1 MHLIDGNP
9 NARRRLPI
17 NSRPNIIVIV
27 QSCLL
32 HIMCFLGRASE
43 QILKIAMVA
52 FFCFPPHRVSSCR
65 QLHLIDGS
73 PNARGQPPINS
84 RAAPTSLTFF
94 KNIIVSHFSKRAP
107 FDLVSPPCTCWQFR
121 LIVRLRIVDNKD
133 RLPMENRII
142 PNKSSSYRPTRQIY
156 GNLQSLPM
164 LNQCFQGKEV
174 EQILCE
180 NRKE

>member
-1 MHLIDGNP
+1 
-9 NARRRLPI
+9 
-17 NSRPNIIVIV
+17 
-27 QSCLL
+27 
-32 HIMCFLGRASE
+32 MCFLGRASE
-43 QILKIAMVA
+43 QISKIAMVA

-73 PNARGQPPINS
+73 PNAREQPPINS
-84 RAAPTSLTFF
+84 RSAPTSLTFF

-164 LNQCFQGKEV
+164 LNQCFQGKKV

-180 NRKE
+180 DRKELIYFTVNLVS

>member
-17 NSRPNIIVIV
+17 NSRPDIIVIV

-32 HIMCFLGRASE
+32 HIIRFLGRSSE

-52 FFCFPPHRVSSCR
+52 FFGFPPHRVSSCR

-84 RAAPTSLTFF
+84 RSAPTSLTFF

-107 FDLVSPPCTCWQFR
+107 FDLVSPCTCTLANPDGSSGR
-121 LIVRLRIVDNKD
+121 R
-133 RLPMENRII
+133 MII
-142 PNKSSSYRPTRQIY
+142 KTS
-156 GNLQSLPM
+156 
-164 LNQCFQGKEV
+164 C
-174 EQILCE
+174 
-180 NRKE
+180 

>member
-32 HIMCFLGRASE
+32 HIMCFLGHGASE

-52 FFCFPPHRVSSCR
+52 FFGFPPHRVSSCR

-84 RAAPTSLTFF
+84 RSAPTSLTFF

-133 RLPMENRII
+133 RLAMEN
-142 PNKSSSYRPTRQIY
+142 
-156 GNLQSLPM
+156 QSTD
-164 LNQCFQGKEV
+164 NSQ
-174 EQILCE
+174 
-180 NRKE
+180 